1 MAITLLLDNRKWYV
15 MNKKIAIGAGIAVL
29 AIAIA
34 IVGIKTTLGD
44 KAIGLPG
51 EENTEKTLH
60 LQESNESSPTA
71 NTTQTPESSSGESSE
86 TGP

>member
-1 MAITLLLDNRKWYV
+1 
-15 MNKKIAIGAGIAVL
+15 MNKKIVISAGIAVL
-29 AIAIA
+29 VVAIA

-51 EENTEKTLH
+51 EENTESALH

-71 NTTQTPESSSGESSE
+71 NTTAKSTESGEAGSTESGES
-86 TGP
+86 GP